1 MFLFKNNSYKFIEKN
16 NVKGNLIRYG
26 WCNCGQ

>member
-1 MFLFKNNSYKFIEKN
+1 MYFFKNNSHKFIQKN
-16 NVKGNLIRYG
+16 NVKGNFVRHG